1 MLAPADLF
9 VEVYVRIDDAI
20 GSGVV
25 PIPPRPGPRPACS
38 DAEVLTIAVVRHL
51 LARRSER
58 RFLAEVG
65 RDWRHYFPQLP
76 AQSEFNRRVRWLWGA
91 FELLRQHLAATCVA
105 DSWQQIDT
113 STLPV
118 KHPSRHRGPEPQWD
132 GPNALHARFGR
143 DAAHGEWFFG
153 YRLAVRTDLGRRL
166 VRAWSI
172 VPAAVDERTVAE
184 DLLDGMRDLYLLLDR
199 GFVGQAWI
207 ARCAERRIRVVLAPS
222 RTERPRL
229 PVGIRKAIAALRNR
243 VETTFGEI
251 TDIDHLGLARH
262 GAHTFWGLL
271 TRTAATLLAHP
282 LLRLEL
288 V

>member
-1 MLAPADLF
+1 MLALADLF

-20 GSGVV
+20 VSRTV

-65 RDWRHYFPQLP
+65 RDWRHYFPHVP

-132 GPNALHARFGR
+132 GPNDLHARFGR

-172 VPAAVDERTVAE
+172 VPAAVDERIVAE
-184 DLLDGMRDLYLLLDR
+184 DLLDGVRDLYLLLDR
-199 GFVGQAWI
+199 GFVGQTWI

-222 RTERPRL
+222 RTERPTL
-229 PVGIRKAIAALRNR
+229 PVGVRKAIAALRNR

-251 TDIDHLGLARH
+251 TDIDHLQLARH

-271 TRTAATLLAHP
+271 TRTAATLLAHT
-282 LLRLEL
+282 LLRLAL